1 MKDNYKRP
9 DKTFQDTLEN
19 EDIKNLLK
27 NYSVVKNIFLIDL
40 NTHIRYFSKKNNK
53 TLFRMGGNLLKVN
66 EEKGYIVLT
75 NGKINWSVQVKN
87 TIFFKEISI
96 DELRNEYEN
105 KIKKYKNKIKNLEL
119 SLQKIKKKLKI
130 KN

>member
-105 KIKKYKNKIKNLEL
+105 KIKKYKNKIKNLES